1 MGQAGTMGIGALE
14 LWGALFCLIA
24 AFLIDRGKTVEHREN
39 VQLGYM
45 LLINTAILVF
55 DMFAITYN
63 GEPGKVSR
71 TILRLANFGLYFTLY
86 VLEIYFIYYLR
97 AVVQNNGGKFS
108 KVFIYC
114 GYAIMTYS
122 IVALIFDQCKHV
134 IYFFD
139 MDNFYHRGVMYGLAL
154 IPVFSCFALI
164 LVITVY
170 YRNYITKL
178 QRAALLI
185 YLSFP
190 VFSAIFMVASGE
202 VSSLINVG
210 ITVSLIMMYMF
221 YEIEK
226 NQRMLRQAEEI
237 IKQEQI
243 NKEFKNTM
251 LWTQIQPHFIYNN
264 LNVIQFLCRKD
275 PELASEAVTHLSAYL
290 RSYIDAYDKDMC
302 IPIEEEMDII
312 KHYLYMQ
319 KLRYGDK
326 LSVSMEIGEHSFSV
340 PPLAIESLVE
350 NAVRHGVAQKVEGGK
365 VSIRIYENVDEYLA
379 EVVDNG
385 VGFDSEELKI
395 DDGKNHVGLKNT
407 DSRLKFMIDGY
418 LEVKSK
424 VGEGCR
430 AIVHVPKRKKNEVSG
445 S

>member
-1 MGQAGTMGIGALE
+1 MGIGAME
-14 LWGALFCLIA
+14 LWGAVFCLIA

-45 LLINTAILVF
+45 LILNTAILVF
-55 DMFAITYN
+55 DMFALTYN
-63 GEPGKVSR
+63 GEPGKASR
-71 TILRLANFGLYFTLY
+71 IVLRVANFGLFLALY
-86 VLEIYFIYYLR
+86 VLEIYFIFYLR
-97 AVVQNNGGKFS
+97 AVVINNGGKFS
-108 KVFIYC
+108 QGFIYA
-114 GYAIMTYS
+114 GYVIMAMS
-122 IVALIFDQCKHV
+122 IVALIFDQHNHF
-134 IYFFD
+134 IYFLD
-139 MDNFYHRGVMYGLAL
+139 MDNFYHRGVMYEIAL
-154 IPVFSCFALI
+154 IPVFSCFLLIFIIVVCYRKFITRLQAIAL
-164 LVITVY
+164 V
-170 YRNYITKL
+170 
-178 QRAALLI
+178 I

-202 VSSLINVG
+202 VSSVINIA

-226 NQRMLRQAEEI
+226 NQRMLKQAEEI
-237 IKQEQI
+237 IKQERI
-243 NKEFKNTM
+243 NQEFKNTM

-264 LNVIQFLCRKD
+264 LNVIQFLCKKD
-275 PELASEAVTHLSAYL
+275 PELATEAVTHLSTFL

-312 KHYLYMQ
+312 KHYLFMQ

-326 LSVSMEIGEHSFSV
+326 LAVNMEVGEHSFNV

-365 VSIRIYENVDEYLA
+365 VSIRIYENSDEYLA

-395 DDGKNHVGLKNT
+395 EDGKNHVGLKNT

-445 S
+445 G